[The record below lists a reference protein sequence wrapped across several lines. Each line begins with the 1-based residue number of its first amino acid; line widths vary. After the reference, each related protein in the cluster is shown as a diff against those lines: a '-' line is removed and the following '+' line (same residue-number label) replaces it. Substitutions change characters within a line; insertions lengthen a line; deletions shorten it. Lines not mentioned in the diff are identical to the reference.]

1 MRFIEIH
8 DSCITGFQNSPPG
21 ILWKDKTGGK
31 HVIDLESCAMNFL
44 KSHKYASKNCVG
56 EREMDGKWFILY
68 TDDIKT
74 KIAFAGYCVFRGP
87 LKGTKAA
94 RFRAL
99 QNQILRLMCKT
110 YDLS

>member
-1 MRFIEIH
+1 
-8 DSCITGFQNSPPG
+8 
-21 ILWKDKTGGK
+21 
-31 HVIDLESCAMNFL
+31 
-44 KSHKYASKNCVG
+44 
-56 EREMDGKWFILY
+56 MDGKWFILY

-99 QNQILRLMCKT
+99 QNQILRLMYKT